1 MRHRITRDR
10 TGADSSGES
19 GGRLIRSTPC
29 IVAGWLILQ
38 FFVIVCVVPPAQGQ
52 VVANPA
58 VLWRNLLTDAA
69 RLNLPVKFLAE
80 IPAGFVH
87 FEFDDLR
94 TFAAEYHPED
104 HRMILNRALSFNRA
118 GGTLRALHQL
128 TNKDLQTL
136 YHELFHAFMD
146 YLTVES
152 RQSSGDEIPSDPLR
166 RFDREQLHC
175 RYEQVFITPIPQ
187 RKNHTEERFLSEE
200 ESWELLN
207 ETWAVFI
214 GWAIWT
220 QLEVVQSKQ
229 KQSIDSVAGTRD
241 WIERLLKAYNQAELS
256 GYYEPQETEEKMIYQ
271 KRFMAPAFRISPPEV
286 KMLMRRVLESSSDR
300 IDHSIQMLEKSGGE
314 TPVHLCVIAE
324 TP

>member
-1 MRHRITRDR
+1 MYHRIIRDKR
-10 TGADSSGES
+10 GADSSAKS
-19 GGRLIRSTPC
+19 GGRFTGSASC
-29 IVAGWLILQ
+29 IMARWLILP
-38 FFVIVCVVPPAQGQ
+38 FLVVCLVPLAQSQ

-69 RLNLPVKFLAE
+69 RLNLPVKFLDE

-128 TNKDLQTL
+128 THKDLQTL

-152 RQSSGDEIPSDPLR
+152 RQSSGEGTPSDPLM
-166 RFDREQLHC
+166 RFAREQQHC
-175 RYEQVFITPIPQ
+175 RYEQVLITPIPQ
-187 RKNHTEERFLSEE
+187 RKSHTEERFLREE

-220 QLEVVQSKQ
+220 QLEVVQSKH
-229 KQSIDSVAGTRD
+229 KQPIDSVAVTRD
-241 WIERLLKAYNQAELS
+241 WIERLRKADKQAELR
-256 GYYEPQETEEKMIYQ
+256 GYYEPQDAEERAMSQ

-286 KMLMRRVLESSSDR
+286 KILMRRVLESSSDR
-300 IDHSIQMLEKSGGE
+300 IDHSIQMLENTRGE
-314 TPVHLCVIAE
+314 TPVHLCVTAE
-324 TP
+324 AP